1 MLISIH
7 LMLMLIQGRQQQANK
22 ATKISI
28 HLMLMLISLA
38 SSYAHSFSANFNTS
52 HVNVNR

>member
-28 HLMLMLISLA
+28 HLMLMLI
-38 SSYAHSFSANFNTS
+38 Y
-52 HVNVNR
+52 R